1 MRKTY
6 GNTWW
11 GKQWLNALNDIDYSN
26 RLPRGR
32 TYANKGMAYDVEINE
47 NRISAKVRGS
57 RPRPYRVDFKIP
69 LFGANSKAKII
80 EIVTGNPLFL
90 SQLLNRELPKEL
102 KETCERAGIR
112 LFPTSWKDLTGGCS
126 CPDWAVPCKHMA
138 SVLYLVANEI
148 DKNPFLIFDLHGF
161 DLFKGLEGIGYT
173 ASGQKGVSIL
183 AADELWK
190 KYQVSDS
197 SKLFDTSET
206 ISQLDFS
213 QIPNTH
219 DALLTLLSENPVFF
233 PNGDFKK
240 ILAKAYRSISKSLL
254 RLSKKEEIQEKSTAL
269 MGSTEEIEFL
279 LDEELD
285 FIGTTFRD
293 AKGKSL
299 FTFEN
304 LEELTKWLDGIPIGR
319 LQQYS
324 QSLTGLYF
332 AYRFALK
339 LAQQSAFLPQILRV
353 GTKHYRVRW
362 LAATLNEEVRKVF
375 SILEKL
381 VPRELV
387 YYKAQKE
394 ICQPVESDRLQAL
407 LSTFLNH
414 LVQTHYK
421 IDWKLQDYEVPRLFF
436 NGSLESFRKF
446 ETKEFPTA
454 IQLWLN
460 KFFIVEKDYVPVLKV
475 DDLEGEFELS
485 IAVENR
491 SQPLETPFS
500 LKDLFAKDVF
510 NHARLDILRDMAMLT
525 EYFPQ
530 ISRLIASKGVEK
542 LFFDSNAFVNVL
554 FKVLPTIR
562 LFGIK
567 ILLPKALRKLL
578 RPQLSMALESEES
591 AIAAQSGIISME
603 NMLRFQWQVAIGDKQ
618 MTPEAFLKLLKQYSG
633 IVKMNEEYVY
643 FNENE
648 VRKLID
654 KLENPP
660 ELTAQQLLQVALTQ
674 SYQGA
679 KVTLDENAQKLMVS
693 LRSSDKIEPPK
704 GLKAKLRPYQQSGF
718 EWLYKNS
725 KLGFGSLI
733 ADDMGLG
740 KTLQVITLLLQL
752 KEEGE
757 LEKKKAL
764 IIVPTTL
771 LTNWVKEI
779 SKFAPELVPVV
790 YHGSNRNLDMFRDA
804 DLIITTYGVVRSD
817 NTKLNKPGWLIIII
831 DEAQNI
837 KNPTTSQTKAV
848 KKIKAP
854 VKIAMS
860 GTPVENRLTEYWSI
874 FDFANKNYLGNLNK
888 FKENYARPIEIER
901 DQTRLNHFR
910 KVTEPFILR
919 RVKTDKSI
927 IKDLPDKVEKDQFC
941 ELTSEQA
948 AIYQNVIDTTMKD
961 IEQAEG
967 IARRGMVLKL
977 ITALKQ
983 ICNHPRQFLKKGDAS
998 PMLSGKMVLLF
1009 QLVKAILENDEK
1021 ALIFTQ
1027 YQEMGKLL
1035 VNQLEAEFGLDVP
1048 FLHGGVSR
1056 KGRDE
1061 MVDDFQNNRA
1071 TRILILSLKAGGTGL
1086 NLTAA
1091 SNVIHYDLW
1100 WNPAVEAQAT
1110 DRAYRIGQTKNVLV
1124 HRFITQGTFEEKI
1137 NQLLLHKRELA
1148 DLTVSTGE
1156 KWIGEFSNE
1165 ELKDLVKLGS

>member
-11 GKQWLNALNDIDYSN
+11 GKQWLNALNNIDYSN

-32 TYANKGMAYDVEINE
+32 TYANKGMAHDIEINK
-47 NRISAKVRGS
+47 NRITAKVSGS

-69 LFGANSKAKII
+69 LFDANAKAKII
-80 EIVTGNPLFL
+80 GIITENPLFL

-102 KETCERAGIR
+102 KETCEKVGIH
-112 LFPTSWKDLTGGCS
+112 LFPKTWQDITGGCS

-148 DKNPFLIFDLHGF
+148 DKNPFLVFELHGF

-173 ASGQKGVSIL
+173 TSGQKEVSIL
-183 AADELWK
+183 AVNDLWK
-190 KYQVSDS
+190 KHQLSD
-197 SKLFDTSET
+197 KLET
-206 ISQLDFS
+206 VDILDVINQLDFT
-213 QIPNTH
+213 QIPESSES
-219 DALLTLLSENPVFF
+219 LLALLSEKPVFF
-233 PNGDFKK
+233 PSGDFKK
-240 ILAKAYRSISKSLL
+240 IVTKAYSSISKSLL
-254 RLSKKEEIQEKSTAL
+254 QLHKKEVIRQESTSV
-269 MGSTEEIEFL
+269 MDTTEHIECF

-285 FIGTTFRD
+285 FTEATFRD

-299 FTFEN
+299 ITFKN
-304 LEELTKWLDGIPIGR
+304 LEELINWLNEVPVER
-319 LQQYS
+319 LHQYS
-324 QSLTGLYF
+324 QSLIGLYYT
-332 AYRFALK
+332 YRFALK

-353 GTKHYRVRW
+353 GAKHYRMRW
-362 LAATLNEEVRKVF
+362 LAATLNEDVRKVF
-375 SILEKL
+375 SILEEL
-381 VPRELV
+381 VPHELV
-387 YYKAQKE
+387 YYKIQKE
-394 ICQPVESDRLQAL
+394 IYQPVESDRLQAL
-407 LSTFLNH
+407 VSTFLNY

-421 IDWKLQDYEVPRLFF
+421 IDRKLQDQKVSKLFF
-436 NGSLESFRKF
+436 NGSLESFRDF
-446 ETKEFPTA
+446 ETKEFPAA

-460 KFFIVEKDYVPVLKV
+460 RFFIVEKDYVPILKV
-475 DDLEGEFELS
+475 DDQEGDFEIS
-485 IAVENR
+485 IAIENR
-491 SQPLETPFS
+491 NEPLKAPVS
-500 LKDLFAKDVF
+500 LEDLFVKDAF
-510 NHARLDILRDMAMLT
+510 KHIRLDILRDIAMLS

-530 ISRLIASKGVEK
+530 ISRLVSSKGIDK
-542 LFFDSNAFVNVL
+542 LFFDSNEFVNVL
-554 FKVLPTIR
+554 FKILPTIR

-578 RPQLSMALESEES
+578 RPQLSMALESDES
-591 AIAAQSGIISME
+591 AIVAQSGIVSME
-603 NMLRFQWQVAIGDKQ
+603 NMLRFRWQVAIGDQQ

-633 IVKMNEEYVY
+633 IVQLNEQYV
-643 FNENE
+643 FFDENE

-660 ELTAQQLLQVALTQ
+660 ELSTQQLLQAALTE

-679 KVTLDENAQKLMVS
+679 KVILDNNSQRLIDS
-693 LRSSDKIEPPK
+693 FRNSDKIAPPQ
-704 GLKAKLRPYQQSGF
+704 GLKAILRPYQQSGF
-718 EWLYKNS
+718 EWLYKNL
-725 KLGFGSLI
+725 KLGFGSLL

-740 KTLQVITLLLQL
+740 KTLQIITILLKL
-752 KEEGE
+752 KEEGAF
-757 LEKKKAL
+757 EKKKAL
-764 IIVPTTL
+764 IVVPTTL
-771 LTNWVKEI
+771 LTNWVKEV
-779 SKFAPELVPVV
+779 SKFAPGLIPAI
-790 YHGSNRNLDMFRDA
+790 YHGTNRNLTEFKEA

-817 NTKLNKPGWLIIII
+817 STKLNKQKWLAIII

-837 KNPTTSQTKAV
+837 KNPTTIQTKAI

-854 VKIAMS
+854 FKIAMS

-874 FDFANKNYLGNLNK
+874 FDFVNKNYLGNLNK
-888 FKENYARPIEIER
+888 FKETYAKPIEINR
-901 DQTRLNHFR
+901 DQAQLNHFR

-927 IKDLPDKVEKDQFC
+927 IKDLPDKIEKDQFC

-948 AIYQNVIDTTMKD
+948 AIYQNVIDTMMKD

-967 IARRGMVLKL
+967 IARRGSVLKL

-983 ICNHPRQFLKKGDAS
+983 ICNHPRHFLKKGDTS
-998 PMLSGKMVLLF
+998 PTLSGKAILLF
-1009 QLVKAILENDEK
+1009 QLIKTVLENDEK

-1035 VNQLEAEFGLDVP
+1035 VNMLETEFKLDIP

-1061 MVDDFQNNRA
+1061 MVESFQHNRS
-1071 TRILILSLKAGGTGL
+1071 TKILILSLKAGGTGL

-1110 DRAYRIGQTKNVLV
+1110 DRAYRIGQNKNVLV

-1137 NQLLLHKRELA
+1137 NQLLLNKKELA
-1148 DLTVSTGE
+1148 NLTVSTGE

-1165 ELKDLVKLGS
+1165 ELKELIQLG